1 MAESEII
8 STKDLMGNSGEII
21 KSSDM
26 FAEPSKVKP
35 IELKPMPSPF
45 ENMSDVEMS
54 WISAGLEPPPGVKN
68 IGRSPREGLF
78 EQYVPDLTG
87 GSLIPLKKQIED
99 TIAGAPIKETWF
111 TVDTGME
118 IGSLWV
124 AGKVLPV
131 IARPIA
137 NKIRGL
143 LKLPIKPEYIPDIA
157 NFLKNKD
164 MGAIREWVDSIAG
177 KERVKGKPVY
187 RGEPTPTTPMKPL
200 EVKGEIP
207 KPEPKVEI
215 SPEIQLEKA
224 YSDAISETPVDL
236 GKVKALKTALNQ
248 PELSPTAKDQFAL
261 PGIKQGLEMKG
272 VKEVTPTLEGTP
284 LMEAA
289 QKAKVEKLQP
299 RLELGKKENIPN
311 MMDFDIGLWFSEHG
325 KIITTKNPKTGRLE
339 SPGIDMTAFSRREG
353 ATKAVGRYSPF
364 AKAGSGKG
372 QTFDVLFQELRAN
385 GYNGTIDDAL
395 AQLEGRLTE
404 GIGGKVTE
412 EELGKLFWG
421 REMQATVIPGG
432 KEFIEKDVVPK
443 ALQLGSGLKDT
454 WERFKHLVVP
464 RAGVKRD
471 VLDTIMSMKGERD
484 KAEFILE
491 QTNKRARS
499 FFDKLPQEENIA
511 FIDRIKMGE
520 NQPSPILQQ
529 LSDMLRTMD
538 DALGTEI
545 QRYNPKMSWL
555 ENHFR
560 VLWKTIPGTTEEGFR
575 GVFRKPLEGT
585 KGFFKQHTLENMTE
599 GIEKGGI
606 PYSYNPVRMFE
617 AHYADAMKYITANK
631 MWDGLGE
638 IGAREFV
645 KFAQKPPEGF
655 VRLADPLARVF
666 FHVPQGMVNAG
677 EWWVDEGAGRL
688 LNNFL
693 SRDMVRE
700 NAAGRGL
707 MWIKNSTTAAELA
720 FNAFHAVFE
729 TVETVSSG
737 VAQGARGIWNVGVL
751 QKNWDAIGKGF
762 KDIITAP
769 FTPLTTERMG
779 GSAIKYITDK
789 EAFLETIRGKSFIK
803 NFPEATVLI
812 NDLFTGGGK
821 LAMSQDYKI
830 KSIQTFQNALI
841 ENNYIGA
848 AIRSIPALNEVMMK
862 PLFEIY
868 IPRLKVGMF
877 LKEYSLV
884 LSERSADLEAGKI
897 TRPEL
902 ARTVWDFVENRL
914 GEMNFDNLFWN
925 RTLKSGLQLMVR
937 SVTWKL
943 GNIRAFGRAFSEQAI
958 EFASAAKEFRM
969 PRLEQEFAWMWGLA
983 ATTAAMSSTIMYMA
997 TGQTP
1002 QDLIDY
1008 IYPKIDKEGNRVSL
1022 PTYMRDLFSLV
1033 HSPISYIQHSL
1044 SGWIS
1049 RFSEV
1054 IQNKDFYGVEVHSPE
1069 ESFINQRLDDL
1080 IHMVPLPFGV
1090 SSYKRMKEE
1099 KQPIERQVSGFLGFT
1114 KAPYYIE
1121 QTTAEQKASEL
1132 IMAYIPER
1140 PRTKEEFARAK
1151 IAKGYAMDLSKKI
1164 KEKQDLTETVSQIA
1178 SDVKTG
1184 KLHLDDV
1191 KRIQRNL
1198 KEPLER
1204 RTERL
1209 SLSDVFK
1216 VWDVAN
1222 DGEKIRLKPIIAKK
1236 IINLENSPDELKPM
1250 IPQIYKFLG
1259 KPQGDKP

>member
-8 STKDLMGNSGEII
+8 STKQLMEGTGDVI
-21 KSSDM
+21 KSADM
-26 FAEPSKVKP
+26 FAQPSKVKP
-35 IELKPMPSPF
+35 IERKPMGSPF
-45 ENMSDVEMS
+45 ENMSDAEMS
-54 WISAGLEPPPGVKN
+54 WITSGLEPPVSIKN

-78 EQYVPDLTG
+78 EQYIPDFSA

-99 TIAGAPIKETWF
+99 TLAGAPIQETWF

-118 IGSLWV
+118 IGSLWL
-124 AGKVLPV
+124 AGKVIPV
-131 IARPIA
+131 LARPIA

-143 LKLPIKPEYIPDIA
+143 MKLPLKPEYIPDIA
-157 NFLKNKD
+157 NSLKKVD

-177 KERVKGKPVY
+177 KEGVEGKPVY

-200 EVKGEIP
+200 EVAGKIP
-207 KPEPKVEI
+207 KPEVKVEV
-215 SPEIQLEKA
+215 SPEVQLEKA
-224 YSDAISETPVDL
+224 YTDAISETPVDL

-248 PELSPTAKDQFAL
+248 PELS
-261 PGIKQGLEMKG
+261 
-272 VKEVTPTLEGTP
+272 
-284 LMEAA
+284 
-289 QKAKVEKLQP
+289 
-299 RLELGKKENIPN
+299 
-311 MMDFDIGLWFSEHG
+311 
-325 KIITTKNPKTGRLE
+325 
-339 SPGIDMTAFSRREG
+339 
-353 ATKAVGRYSPF
+353 
-364 AKAGSGKG
+364 
-372 QTFDVLFQELRAN
+372 
-385 GYNGTIDDAL
+385 
-395 AQLEGRLTE
+395 
-404 GIGGKVTE
+404 
-412 EELGKLFWG
+412 WG
-421 REMQATVIPGG
+421 REMQATVIPGT

-443 ALQLGSGLKDT
+443 VLQLGSGLKDT

-471 VLDTIMSMKGERD
+471 VLDTIMAMKGERD

-511 FIDRIKMGE
+511 FVDRIKMGE
-520 NQPSPILQQ
+520 DQPSPILQQ

-538 DALGTEI
+538 DALGKEI

-560 VLWKTIPGTTEEGFR
+560 VLWKTIPGTTEEGFK

-617 AHYADAMKYITANK
+617 AHYADAMKYITANR

-645 KFAQKPPEGF
+645 KFTQKAPEGF

-707 MWIKNSTTAAELA
+707 MWVKNSTTAAELA

-769 FTPLTTERMG
+769 FTPWTTARMG
-779 GSAIKYITDK
+779 GSAIKYIADK
-789 EAFLETIRGKSFIK
+789 EAFLETIQGKGFIK
-803 NFPEATVLI
+803 NFPEADGLI

-830 KSIQTFQNALI
+830 NSIQTFRNALI

-862 PLFEIY
+862 PLFEVY

-877 LKEYSLV
+877 LKEYSLT
-884 LSERSADLEAGKI
+884 LSERAVDLEAGKI

-902 ARTVWDFVENRL
+902 ARTVWDFTENRL

-925 RTLKSGLQLMVR
+925 RTLKSSLQLMVR

-943 GNIRAFGRAFSEQAI
+943 GNIRAFGRAISEQAL
-958 EFASAAKEFRM
+958 EFASAAKEGRM

-983 ATTAAMSSTIMYMA
+983 ATTAAMSSTIMYMT
-997 TGQTP
+997 TGETP

-1008 IYPKIDKEGNRVSL
+1008 IYPKIDKEGNRISL

-1054 IQNKDFYGVEVHSPE
+1054 IQNKDFYGVEVHDRD

-1099 KQPIERQVSGFLGFT
+1099 KQPIERQISGFLGFT

-1121 QTTAEQKASEL
+1121 QTKAEQMAGEL
-1132 IMAYIPER
+1132 ISGYMPER
-1140 PRTKEEFARAK
+1140 PRTKEEFKKSQLIKTHASEIQRA
-1151 IAKGYAMDLSKKI
+1151 I
-1164 KEKQDLTETVSQIA
+1164 KDKTPLDTIVEGIT
-1178 SDVKTG
+1178 SDVKSG
-1184 KLHLDDV
+1184 KLHLDDI
-1191 KRIQRNL
+1191 KRIQRRL
-1198 KEPLER
+1198 REPLET
-1204 RTERL
+1204 RTQRL
-1209 SLSDVFK
+1209 SLSDAFK

-1222 DGEKIRLKPIIAKK
+1222 EGERVRLKPIVAKK

-1259 KPQGDKP
+1259 KPQGEKP